1 MVHQEGF
8 GSLAHGEGLL
18 IGSPLFLHPAI
29 AKLPF
34 GTKAPPDDWQT
45 HCHDCLL
52 LGKPYPLLPCG
63 LISIPP
69 SLPSTLYTSP
79 AFAVA
84 PCLKLWRSNT
94 IILLQNYQCYQYSSV
109 LIIGH
114 FTPLLGRCYCGTVLL
129 VS

>member
-69 SLPSTLYTSP
+69 SLPSTLVDESFLVPSCGVLTRSFYHSITS
-79 AFAVA
+79 VT
-84 PCLKLWRSNT
+84 S
-94 IILLQNYQCYQYSSV
+94 I
-109 LIIGH
+109 H
-114 FTPLLGRCYCGTVLL
+114 RC
-129 VS
+129 